1 MYNGAPQGAPA
12 PEAPAFRR
20 PSLKLAAG
28 LYLWAVASL
37 IGFSLFTPQI
47 AAWLMGLFP
56 GMGQQALSL
65 AATTIYY
72 LPCVLLPACLTA
84 RYAGSPE
91 AARLGGMRPLSM
103 LAVVGLALAGLL
115 LVQYASVLW
124 LILLEALNIP
134 YASSAIA
141 LPQNT
146 QETMLM
152 VLSIGVLPGVCE
164 EMLYRGAMLG
174 AFERLG
180 TKKAIWMTAI
190 LFTLWHGSLSGMPA
204 ELLTGLLL
212 GYVAFAFD
220 SVYAAITYH
229 TVYNTA
235 LVLINVYAGRRAG
248 DGGGGGAAGDKHL
261 RGRGRLAG
269 RVCAGVLHGAADLG
283 HARLSARGGTPPPH
297 ARHPR
302 PARREGNAAGR
313 GEAGAGRGRAD
324 YGRHLRA
331 GHRCAVAGRGVRGVP
346 IWTGERRAGAFV
358 RKKFGRGGRADE

>member
-1 MYNGAPQGAPA
+1 
-12 PEAPAFRR
+12 
-20 PSLKLAAG
+20 
-28 LYLWAVASL
+28 
-37 IGFSLFTPQI
+37 
-47 AAWLMGLFP
+47 MGLFP

-235 LVLINVYAGRRAG
+235 LVLINVYAAAAPVTAEEEALLATSTFE
-248 DGGGGGAAGDKHL
+248 AAG
-261 RGRGRLAG
+261 GWP
-269 RVCAGVLHGAADLG
+269 GVFALVFLHGAADLG